1 MKNIQNNVLIKVSKN
16 IADPAWLTVF
26 SLTDAYV
33 GAKVSAKLRSDLAR
47 LISTDVTSKVKGN
60 IWKSGNFGLSL

>member
-1 MKNIQNNVLIKVSKN
+1 VSKN
-16 IADPAWLTVF
+16 IADSAWLRIF

-47 LISTDVTSKVKGN
+47 LISTNVAGKVKGN
-60 IWKSGNFGLSL
+60 IWNK

>member
-1 MKNIQNNVLIKVSKN
+1 MKNIQNTVLIKVSKN
-16 IADPAWLTVF
+16 IADPAWLRVF

-47 LISTDVTSKVKGN
+47 LISTNVAGKVKGN
-60 IWKSGNFGLSL
+60 ICNSGNFDLSL

>member
-1 MKNIQNNVLIKVSKN
+1 MKNIQNTVLNKVSKN
-16 IADPAWLTVF
+16 IADPSWLRIF

-47 LISTDVTSKVKGN
+47 LISTNVAGKVKGN
-60 IWKSGNFGLSL
+60 IWNSGNFDLSL

>member
-1 MKNIQNNVLIKVSKN
+1 MKNIQNTVLIKVSKN
-16 IADPAWLTVF
+16 IADPTWLRIF

-33 GAKVSAKLRSDLAR
+33 GAKVSAKLRSDLAG
-47 LISTDVTSKVKGN
+47 LISTNVAGKVKGN